1 MRAGI
6 MIGLVL
12 ATGALAPAPAL
23 AQQVDWA
30 AAKTAFEAGAGA
42 GEKPDERV
50 EIIGCAA
57 FWSQWAKAANAGRVP
72 VEAGRTV
79 SPLLVAPNAGMLA
92 FGWLL
97 ASIQP
102 EGNENPAALEAEV
115 EAAMIKI
122 EPLAHEKITAALAG
136 DGGALRGVMGVLG
149 TCQMPPE

>member
-1 MRAGI
+1 MKAGM

-12 ATGALAPAPAL
+12 AVGALAPAPAL

-30 AAKTAFEAGAGA
+30 AAKTAFEAGAG
-42 GEKPDERV
+42 GDEKSDERV

-57 FWSQWAKAANAGRVP
+57 LWSQWAEAANAGRVP
-72 VEAGRTV
+72 AEAGRTV
-79 SPLLVAPNAGMLA
+79 SPLLVVPDAGMLA

-102 EGNENPAALEAEV
+102 EGNEDPAALEAEV
-115 EAAMIKI
+115 EAAMVEV
-122 EPLAHEKITAALAG
+122 EPLAREKITAALAG